1 MRIVGIEKFLALAL
15 AALVSVPA
23 IAEAGRRGGR
33 SSGPRMSPGKVYRSG
48 GARPG
53 RTTRPRVRDHRGTT
67 VRPPPRGDRPYVRR
81 HRHYH
86 YWPYYWGFGYW
97 PYYGY
102 HDGYYATY
110 YGPPA
115 YAEAVAPAP
124 PRPRPVVALG
134 LHLGQLEGDRSGN
147 AGTAGLSVRWRGAF
161 LEGELELGR
170 RALHDSDVSE
180 RSLAA
185 NLYVNLGNRD
195 RFHPYLV
202 GGVGALEGDRVFGA
216 LGAGLAVPVAS
227 RLTLAG
233 DLRLGSVAP
242 REMTDA
248 RIDAEAE
255 QTFEGR
261 IGLLLDF

>member
-1 MRIVGIEKFLALAL
+1 MRVHTLLLVAL
-15 AALVSVPA
+15 AAVVSVPA
-23 IAEAGRRGGR
+23 VAEAGRRDHRG
-33 SSGPRMSPGKVYRSG
+33 SGARVRAAGKAPRVQMRGT
-48 GARPG
+48 RPG
-53 RTTRPRVRDHRGTT
+53 RDTRPRVRDHRGTT
-67 VRPPPRGDRPYVRR
+67 VRPPPRGDRPYVWR

-97 PYYGY
+97 PYHGY
-102 HDGYYATY
+102 HATY

-115 YAEAVAPAP
+115 YAEAVAPAR

-134 LHLGQLEGDRSGN
+134 LHLGQLEGDRTGN
-147 AGTAGLSVRWRGAF
+147 AGTAGLSVRWRGAM

-170 RALHDSDVSE
+170 RALHDSDVSA

-185 NLYVNLGNRD
+185 SLYLNLGHRD

-202 GGVGALEGDRVFGA
+202 GGVGALGGDRVFGA

-233 DLRLGSVAP
+233 DLRVGSVAP

-248 RIDAEAE
+248 RVEAEAE
-255 QTFEGR
+255 NTFEGR
-261 IGLLLDF
+261 IGLLVDF